1 MIQARLGSTRLPGKV
16 MREIEG
22 RPMIDWVV
30 GRARRISEVDETVVA
45 TSVLEREQPLV
56 THLEAQNVPVVRGPE
71 EDVLA
76 RFVQAIDV
84 QEAEAVVR
92 LTADCPLLMPD
103 VSGAVVR
110 RFRNHECDYASNTI
124 ERTYPRGLDT
134 EVVSAEALRTVDREA
149 TKPADREHVT
159 RYVWQRPEKYRL
171 CSVTGDVDRS
181 DLRWTVDEEADL
193 ELARRIYEALGGN
206 PMEAT
211 YQEVLGIFEEHP
223 EWIDINRQ
231 VEQKK
236 C

>member
-1 MIQARLGSTRLPGKV
+1 
-16 MREIEG
+16 
-22 RPMIDWVV
+22 
-30 GRARRISEVDETVVA
+30 
-45 TSVLEREQPLV
+45 
-56 THLEAQNVPVVRGPE
+56 
-71 EDVLA
+71 
-76 RFVQAIDV
+76 
-84 QEAEAVVR
+84 
-92 LTADCPLLMPD
+92 MPD

-134 EVVSAEALRTVDREA
+134 EVVSAQALRTADREA
-149 TKPADREHVT
+149 TEPADREHVT
-159 RYVWQRPEKYRL
+159 RYVRRRPEQYQL
-171 CSVTGDVDRS
+171 CSITGDVDRS

-193 ELARRIYEALGGN
+193 ELARRIYEALGEN

-211 YQEVLGIFEEHP
+211 YQEVLGVFEEHP